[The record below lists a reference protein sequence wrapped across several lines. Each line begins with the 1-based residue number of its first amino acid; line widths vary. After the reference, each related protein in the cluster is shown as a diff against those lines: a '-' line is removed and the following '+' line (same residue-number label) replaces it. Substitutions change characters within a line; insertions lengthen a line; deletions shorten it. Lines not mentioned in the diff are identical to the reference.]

1 MNLLLICETAII
13 EQIFSLVCKKLNI
26 DLTVTKSN
34 DVSEKYDLIVVDQNF
49 IDDKFNIIKQFSKKL
64 GAISSEEL
72 PFDKSRDFIIP
83 RPFLPT
89 KLQEI
94 LKEQF
99 SIINEDDISL
109 KNDEYKNTSNY
120 IDSNVYKT
128 DKVEYEE
135 DEDVSVPIITDYV
148 ESLAEDVYLDLEEDN
163 DESIVTLASLN
174 NGGILDNS
182 ELSKINDIL
191 KEEVIHNEV
200 VMNKND
206 WKDISDIIDDA
217 LDEVKEYEFDLNEP
231 ASNENLL
238 KLVLSDYNITELK
251 PLLEK
256 FNQDTIDRLSHGESI
271 DIRLVLKDVNWLV
284 KKKVQY

>member
-1 MNLLLICETAII
+1 MNLLLISETTII

-26 DLTVTKSN
+26 DLTITQSN
-34 DVSEKYDLIVVDQNF
+34 DVSEKFDLIVIDQNF
-49 IDDKFNIIKQFSKKL
+49 IDDKFNIIKQYSKKL

-99 SIINEDDISL
+99 EIILKDEKEELIS
-109 KNDEYKNTSNY
+109 
-120 IDSNVYKT
+120 KT
-128 DKVEYEE
+128 QETNQSASYVDLNEYEE
-135 DEDVSVPIITDYV
+135 DEDVTVPIITDYV
-148 ESLAEDVYLDLEEDN
+148 ESLAEDVYLDIEEDN
-163 DESIVTLASLN
+163 DESIVSLASLN

-191 KEEVIHNEV
+191 KEEVIHNEI

-217 LDEVKEYEFDLNEP
+217 LDEVKEYEFDLNDEKANTSKP
-231 ASNENLL
+231 L
-238 KLVLSDYNITELK
+238 KLVLSDYNINELK

-256 FNQDTIDRLSHGESI
+256 FNQETIDRLSHGESI
-271 DIRLVLKDVNWLV
+271 DISLVLKEEN
-284 KKKVQY
+284 